1 MQFTAIILMAILT
14 FKLLMLPN
22 KVAINPMVNKAR
34 WLMAASMFLLAVQF
48 LIQYALHL
56 RQMGVTQAVMV
67 NLIFF
72 IPCSWMI
79 SVAVLNLQ
87 GKERVTHVDRWL
99 GGFTWLLGMALIGY
113 AAAIDGQ
120 PLFSDTPELQYA
132 EIACSVLYAAMQGHY
147 AWRHGANL
155 RKMRHVLRNYYDR
168 DMDYMLRWMQLSV
181 IILVVLT
188 IMVPILIF
196 GNGPWL
202 ATYSIVFFA
211 SIFYM
216 VDNFC
221 SYVVSSAPSRF
232 QEAEESD
239 EEDKREENKR
249 EKQGDSL
256 TAGTDTASD
265 DTMEMMQNV
274 EHAVN
279 KWLKAGGYLK
289 SGMKLPIAAA
299 EIGVPQYQ
307 LTAWLRQQNLKYSD
321 WITGLR
327 IEDAKRMLLEHPEWT
342 SEAIAENCG
351 FTTREYF
358 HRIFR
363 STIGMTPA
371 QYQQRNT

>member
-1 MQFTAIILMAILT
+1 MQFTAVVLMVILT
-14 FKLLMLPN
+14 LKLVLLPK
-22 KVAINPMVNKAR
+22 KVQLNPLANRAR
-34 WLMAASMFLLAVQF
+34 WLMAGSTFLLAVQF
-48 LIQYALHL
+48 LIQYTLHL

-67 NLIFF
+67 NLFFF
-72 IPCSWMI
+72 IPCSWML
-79 SVAVLNLQ
+79 SVALLNLQ
-87 GKERVTHVDRWL
+87 GKGRVTRLDRFMGGMIWL
-99 GGFTWLLGMALIGY
+99 IGIAMLGY

-120 PLFSDTPELQYA
+120 PLFSDTPELRLA
-132 EIACSVLYAAMQGHY
+132 EIVCSVLYAGMQGHY
-147 AWRHGANL
+147 AWRQGANL
-155 RKMRHVLRNYYDR
+155 ASMRRVLQDYYDR
-168 DMDYMLRWMQLSV
+168 DMDYMLSWMRLSI
-181 IILVVLT
+181 IILVVQA

-202 ATYSIVFFA
+202 AIYAIFFFI
-211 SIFYM
+211 SFFYM
-216 VDNFC
+216 VDSFC
-221 SYVVSSAPSRF
+221 SYVVSSAPGRF

-239 EEDKREENKR
+239 EEESREALKDNTTSGKDK
-249 EKQGDSL
+249 
-256 TAGTDTASD
+256 TAEDTAV
-265 DTMEMMQNV
+265 TMRNV
-274 EHAVN
+274 EYAVR
-279 KWLKAGGYLK
+279 KWIKAEGYLK
-289 SGMKLPIAAA
+289 SGMKLPIAAD

>member
-22 KVAINPMVNKAR
+22 KVALNPKVNKAR
-34 WLMAASMFLLAVQF
+34 WLMAASMFLLGVQF
-48 LIQYALHL
+48 LIQYTLHL

-87 GKERVTHVDRWL
+87 GKERVTQLDRWL

-120 PLFSDTPELQYA
+120 PLLSDTPELRNA
-132 EIACSVLYAAMQGHY
+132 EIVCSVLYAAMQGHY
-147 AWRHGANL
+147 SWRHGANL
-155 RKMRHVLRNYYDR
+155 RAMRHVLRNYYDR
-168 DMDYMLRWMQLSV
+168 DMEYMLRWMQLSV
-181 IILVVLT
+181 IILVVLA
-188 IMVPILIF
+188 IMVPVLIF

-202 ATYSIVFFA
+202 ATYSIFFFA

-232 QEAEESD
+232 QEAEESE
-239 EEDKREENKR
+239 EEDKREENERSKLS
-249 EKQGDSL
+249 ENP
-256 TAGTDTASD
+256 TTGTDTASD

-307 LTAWLRQQNLKYSD
+307 LTAWLRQQNLKYTD

-327 IEDAKRMLLEHPEWT
+327 IDDAKRMLLEHPEWT
-342 SEAIAENCG
+342 SEAIADNCG
-351 FTTREYF
+351 FTSREYF

-363 STIGMTPA
+363 CTIGMTPA
-371 QYQQRNT
+371 QYQQKHA

>member
-1 MQFTAIILMAILT
+1 MQFTAVVLMAILT
-14 FKLLMLPN
+14 FKLVLLPK
-22 KVAINPMVNKAR
+22 KVELNAMANRAR
-34 WLMAASMFLLAVQF
+34 WLMAGSTFLLAVQF
-48 LIQYALHL
+48 LIQYTLHL

-67 NLIFF
+67 NLFFF
-72 IPCSWMI
+72 IPCSWML
-79 SVAVLNLQ
+79 SVALLNLQ
-87 GKERVTHVDRWL
+87 GKGRVTRLDRFMGGMIWL
-99 GGFTWLLGMALIGY
+99 IGIAMLGY
-113 AAAIDGQ
+113 AASIDGQ
-120 PLFSDTPELQYA
+120 PLFSDTPELRLA
-132 EIACSVLYAAMQGHY
+132 EIVCSVLYAGMQGHY
-147 AWRHGANL
+147 AWRQGANL
-155 RKMRHVLRNYYDR
+155 ASMRRVLQDYYDR
-168 DMDYMLRWMQLSV
+168 DMDYMLSWMRLSI
-181 IILVVLT
+181 IILVVLA

-202 ATYSIVFFA
+202 AIYAIFFFI
-211 SIFYM
+211 SFFYL
-216 VDNFC
+216 VDSFC
-221 SYVVSSAPSRF
+221 SYVVSSAPGRF

-239 EEDKREENKR
+239 EKESREALKDNTTSGKDK
-249 EKQGDSL
+249 
-256 TAGTDTASD
+256 TA
-265 DTMEMMQNV
+265 E
-274 EHAVN
+274 
-279 KWLKAGGYLK
+279 YLK
-289 SGMKLPIAAA
+289 SGMKLPIAAD